1 MNLNIKPVILTA
13 SDYHIFRTFCD
24 NVERLTGFEFDYEE
38 VEPARI
44 SPEDFYRAIIWPVG
58 AEEELFEFIFTNQEA
73 WEILTEE
80 E

>member
-1 MNLNIKPVILTA
+1 MDINIKPSILTA
-13 SDYHIFRTFCD
+13 PDYHDFGEICD
-24 NVERLTGFEFDYEE
+24 NAKMLIGVEFDYEE
-38 VEPARI
+38 VEPARF
-44 SPEDFYRAIIWPVG
+44 SRMDFYRAIIWPVG